1 MSKSKIFDQETNN
14 VIEWLLIAIVGA
26 VSFVVAV
33 VVSQIAMY
41 TVTGV
46 KKLVELKKQQ
56 TAVILPSPSMS
67 SPIAVQEESK
77 PVEERPI
84 SAFRHLVAQSVV
96 TDSSYSIVIRQ
107 YQDCFEALAF
117 EDGVSYDLGSM
128 VTNDMNSARRN
139 FQLKYLMLQTPLAT
153 ETSVDQLA
161 VATVDEQLDS
171 FKDEFIPEMEEYEQ
185 MMPNQA

>member
-41 TVTGV
+41 IVTGV
-46 KKLVELKKQQ
+46 KKLVALKKQQ
-56 TAVILPSPSMS
+56 NAVILPAPVVSSDMS
-67 SPIAVQEESK
+67 VQEEPQPVNEK
-77 PVEERPI
+77 PV
-84 SAFRHLVAQSVV
+84 SAFRQLVAQSVI
-96 TDSSYSIVIRQ
+96 TDSSYSIVVRQ

-117 EDGVSYDLGSM
+117 ENGLSYDLGSI
-128 VTNDMNSARRN
+128 VSDDMNSARRN
-139 FQLKYLMLQTPLAT
+139 FELKYLMLQTPLAS
-153 ETSVDQLA
+153 ENSVDQP
-161 VATVDEQLDS
+161 VEVTQEQDLDC
-171 FKDEFIPEMEEYEQ
+171 FKDEFIPVIEEYEQ

>member
-46 KKLVELKKQQ
+46 KKLIELKKQQ
-56 TAVILPSPSMS
+56 NAVILPAPSVSPD
-67 SPIAVQEESK
+67 IAMQEEPQPIEEK
-77 PVEERPI
+77 PV
-84 SAFRHLVAQSVV
+84 SAFRPLVAQSVI
-96 TDSSYSIVIRQ
+96 TDSSYSIVVRQ

-117 EDGVSYDLGSM
+117 EDGLSYDLGSI
-128 VTNDMNSARRN
+128 VSDDMNSARRN
-139 FQLKYLMLQTPLAT
+139 FEMKYLMLQTPLAT
-153 ETSVDQLA
+153 GNSLDQPFETTQ
-161 VATVDEQLDS
+161 DEQLDD
-171 FKDEFIPEMEEYEQ
+171 FKDEFIPVVEEYEQ
-185 MMPNQA
+185 IMPNQA